1 MLRHCI
7 RVSPLLATCLLGCAM
22 EHGQGPEATGRA
34 SLAVTNV
41 PQNVLCITVTAAG
54 DPTVTSTFPVAPGGD
69 TSNLSMAGLAV
80 GAVDFSGAAYTVDCS
95 ALPAHG
101 NPEWVAPTVSTVVLP
116 DQIASVSLEFHPNG
130 QANVSGDFGGAALR
144 TVTTLAGTAGTAG
157 STDATGA
164 AARFFRNRGLAAD
177 ASGHLYVADTN
188 NHTIR
193 MITTATGV
201 VTTIAGT
208 AGQSGSADGTG
219 AAARFARP
227 VGLAVDNAGNLYVSD
242 NVNDNIRKIVLS
254 TGAVTTIAGKTGT
267 AGSADGVGTA
277 ALFNAPGHITLD
289 GSGNL
294 FVSDG
299 GNGTIRKIVL
309 SSATVST
316 LAGTV
321 GIFATVDGTGTGAQF
336 ASPIGIASDG
346 PNVYVSDST
355 TVRKVVVASGVVTTI
370 AGDPIVGGAADGV
383 GNAARFGFLESMA
396 YDGHGALFVG
406 DVGNET
412 IRKITVATAEVET
425 VAGLPGG
432 QGSADGF
439 GPAARFYVP
448 NGAAVDPAGTL
459 YVSDTWNDTVRAL
472 K

>member
-1 MLRHCI
+1 M
-7 RVSPLLATCLLGCAM
+7 GCAM
-22 EHGQGPEATGRA
+22 DHAQGPEQTGRA
-34 SLAVTNV
+34 TFAVTNV
-41 PQNVLCITVTAAG
+41 PQGVLCIQITAAG
-54 DPTVTSTFPVAPGGD
+54 DPTVSQSFPVGPGDD
-69 TSNLSMAGLAV
+69 TSSLSMGGLAV
-80 GAVDFSGAAYTVDCS
+80 GAVDFSGAAFTVDCS
-95 ALPAHG
+95 ALPTHG
-101 NPEWVAPTVSTVVLP
+101 NPEWVASTVSTVLLP
-116 DQIASVSLEFHPNG
+116 DVVANVTLEFHPNG
-130 QANVSGDFGGAALR
+130 QANVSGDFGGDALR
-144 TVTTLAGTAGTAG
+144 TVTTLAGTAGTVG

-164 AARFFRNRGLAAD
+164 AARFFRPRGLAAD
-177 ASGHLYVADTN
+177 GSGHLYVADTN

-227 VGLAVDNAGNLYVSD
+227 VGLAVDAGGNLYVSD
-242 NVNDNIRKIVLS
+242 SVNENIRKIVLS

-267 AGSADGVGTA
+267 AGSADGVGA
-277 ALFNAPGHITLD
+277 AAMFNAPFHIALD
-289 GSGNL
+289 GSGDL
-294 FVSDG
+294 FVSDS

-321 GIFATVDGTGTGAQF
+321 GVFATVDGTGAAAQF

-355 TVRKVVVASGVVTTI
+355 TIRQVVVATGVVTTI
-370 AGDPIVGGAADGV
+370 AGDPILGGGADGV
-383 GNAARFGFLESMA
+383 GNAARFGFIESMA

-406 DVGNET
+406 DAGNET
-412 IRKITVATAEVET
+412 IRKITVATGEVET
-425 VAGLPGG
+425 VAGLPGA

-439 GPAARFYVP
+439 GPAARFYIP
-448 NGAAVDPAGTL
+448 NGAAVDTAGTL
-459 YVSDTWNDTVRAL
+459 YVADTFDDTIRAL